1 MSPFDPTPTIPDHLE
16 HRIATPDGRTLA
28 VAEWG
33 DPSGLPV
40 FAVHGTPGSRL
51 SWWEDP
57 TIYAR
62 HGLRRLTVDRAGYGD
77 STRHAGRS
85 VVDFVSDLTTIA
97 DSLGVGIGI
106 FPLGI
111 ALGVL
116 VYQAGL
122 PWWLAPALSIGIF
135 AGSVEL
141 LMVSLI
147 AASTPLLTI
156 AVTVFALNFRHVFYP
171 LSFPIQAV
179 KPGLGRAYSI
189 YAMIDEAYATYV
201 LMPVEK
207 LSSMRMLTGQF
218 LMQAYW
224 VAGGLIGVFL
234 ASLLPEPIQGFEF
247 ALVALFIVMALD
259 AARTKREIPSIVLAG
274 LSVAVAI
281 VGFPDGQVLA
291 ALLIFTALLV
301 GRYFWERRRA

>member
-1 MSPFDPTPTIPDHLE
+1 MTPLTQHEPTPGTG
-16 HRIATPDGRTLA
+16 RVRDGIL
-28 VAEWG
+28 
-33 DPSGLPV
+33 
-40 FAVHGTPGSRL
+40 
-51 SWWEDP
+51 
-57 TIYAR
+57 
-62 HGLRRLTVDRAGYGD
+62 
-77 STRHAGRS
+77 
-85 VVDFVSDLTTIA
+85 
-97 DSLGVGIGI
+97 DSLGVGLGI

-116 VYQAGL
+116 VTQAGL

-171 LSFPIQAV
+171 LSFPLQVV
-179 KPGLGRAYSI
+179 KPGIGRAYSI
-189 YAMIDEAYATYV
+189 YALIDEAYATYV

-207 LSSMRMLTGQF
+207 LSSTRMLTGQF

-224 VAGGLIGVFL
+224 VAGGLIGVLL
-234 ASLLPEPIQGFEF
+234 ASLLPEPIEGFEF

-259 AARTKREIPSIVLAG
+259 AARTKREIPSVVLAG
-274 LSVAVAI
+274 LAVTIAML
-281 VGFPDGQVLA
+281 GFPEGQVLA
-291 ALLIFTALLV
+291 ALVIFTALLV
-301 GRYFWERRRA
+301 GRYFWERRRAGA